1 MDGGVDDDHI
11 GWIKRPKRGE
21 GGLLPLPSGVCVCVC
36 VVHLTLIRWINR
48 NRWIVNNLPVFI
60 YRGPARSQCIQR
72 ICRLFRVGGAHLFRY
87 RHTGPAGS
95 WLLSGTDRVERDRE
109 RERGRV
115 YPPHFLVCRRGW
127 WATLKSH
134 HMRVIYRREFCSNA
148 PFDGKAH
155 GPASYSPSVF
165 FYFPSHWFRT
175 LPPRFN
181 PPTFN
186 NARLLRTSAELFNSY
201 ARRYINAVQRIKL
214 ISPRPFPNWLLKLPL
229 IVNASCIGCFEP
241 LTCPADYSFP
251 LDVPNEFQHFC
262 LSDWRLHLFD
272 RPTVFQSFYFDS
284 PQPK

>member
-1 MDGGVDDDHI
+1 MVALTFSDIDTLVRLGPGSWAAPI
-11 GWIKRPKRGE
+11 GWNE
-21 GGLLPLPSGVCVCVC
+21 
-36 VVHLTLIRWINR
+36 
-48 NRWIVNNLPVFI
+48 
-60 YRGPARSQCIQR
+60 
-72 ICRLFRVGGAHLFRY
+72 
-87 RHTGPAGS
+87 
-95 WLLSGTDRVERDRE
+95 RE

-165 FYFPSHWFRT
+165 FFTFLLIDSARS
-175 LPPRFN
+175 PPRFN

-201 ARRYINAVQRIKL
+201 ARRYINPVQRIKL

-251 LDVPNEFQHFC
+251 LDVPDGFQHFC
-262 LSDWRLHLFD
+262 LA
-272 RPTVFQSFYFDS
+272 PTGLAPFVR
-284 PQPK
+284 